1 VKVAKVFEALDV
13 LEAGLKLMR
22 DVVAASAC
30 VRARARTYL

>member
-13 LEAGLKLMR
+13 FEARLKLAR

-30 VRARARTYL
+30 LRARTHL